1 MKNRV
6 IWVITLLCTM
16 TQGVWAHADNH
27 KANLTS
33 NGAIYYVERSWDD
46 TNKQVVSTE
55 KSLTGSVVGYGDT
68 PADGQYKEVT
78 TENGSW
84 FGMGGYSSGPEY
96 YVVRGSKELE
106 TIVVQGKD
114 VHLILCDDAYL
125 RLTGGLKLEGDNK
138 LSIHCQSYG
147 DSMGKLKVTNSYS
160 NAAGIGSAQH
170 NGQEMKVGQLV
181 IHGGHI
187 EAKGGTYGAGIGSCA
202 RIEGNKGR
210 LCNRVDIYGG
220 YVEAAGGEHGA
231 GIGGG
236 SGYDYNGVNG
246 GDFYLYDGTVVARG
260 GCYGAGVG
268 GGGSYNSTLVF
279 HSRCNGGWGG
289 KIVIHGG
296 TLTADG
302 GENAAGIG
310 SGNIYDADACIS
322 NTGGT
327 ITIDGGTVTATGGY
341 NGAGI
346 GGGYNAGGPELTI
359 TGGTVTA
366 KGRVDAAGIGGGYDG
381 YGGVIRISGGTVTAL
396 GGEGGAGIGGGNG
409 GGTRG
414 SRGGNVTITGGTVI
428 AKAGEQGGEGNRAIG
443 PGQEAR
449 TGYWENPENI
459 YGTLTLSNKMMVGAG
474 NNGSVER
481 IVDYDERKNACWYRS
496 YAEISPCTHSGTF
509 FTSSSGNTPNDT
521 HATHCQHCTMYYPG
535 EKHTFV
541 DGQCTVCG
549 QETSFD
555 WTGLRLLPAPGSYT
569 VTAGY
574 DNNMGATYE
583 GYKYLFDGIYTEEN
597 YDKGFS
603 YPKWCVKTFNS
614 GAATFDQKPCYV
626 EFNTAEPVIPKIYA
640 LVTGNDSYQYIGRNP
655 QTWNLKAKLKKND
668 AWTTIATIT
677 EDRVLQDVDCTT
689 YAFGINNDADKAYKY
704 FRFEIFANR
713 GADTMQLTELQLW
726 VKNSVSLADNA
737 DNSGVIGN
745 YLGET
750 SEVTLTGRKLYKDGT
765 WNTLCL
771 PFSMT
776 AEQVSAQ
783 LAPAALMELDTE
795 AGTYEH
801 ITGFENGTLY
811 LNFKNAG
818 SIEAGKPY
826 IIKWNATTPDYITD
840 PVFSNVTISNALTQ
854 VQSDDGTVAFVG
866 NYSPVSIGEG
876 GDNTMLYLGADN
888 TLYYPSSAMVIGAC
902 RAYFQLNGITAG
914 TPTDPQS
921 ANVLQFMLNFGEE
934 STGIENV
941 QHSTFNVQPEG
952 WFTLDGRRLSGKP
965 TTKGIYLRGGRKVV
979 VK

>member
-1 MKNRV
+1 M
-6 IWVITLLCTM
+6 TALLCM
-16 TQGVWAHADNH
+16 VALGMWAHKTVSTEAGLRAAA
-27 KANLTS
+27 KTS
-33 NGAIYYVERSWDD
+33 GAVSYVERSWDD

-55 KSLTGSVVGYGDT
+55 KSLTGSVIGYEDT
-68 PADGQYKEVT
+68 PAEGQYKEVT
-78 TENGSW
+78 TDNGSW

-96 YVVRGSKELE
+96 YVVRGSLTLE

-114 VHLILCDDAYL
+114 VHLILCNDAYL

-202 RIEGNKGR
+202 RIEGNTGR
-210 LCNRVDIYGG
+210 LCSRVDIYGG

-268 GGGSYNSTLVF
+268 GGGSYNSDIPF
-279 HSRCNGGWGG
+279 PHSRCNGGWGG

-327 ITIDGGTVTATGGY
+327 ITINGGTVIATGGD

-381 YGGVIRISGGTVTAL
+381 YGGVIKISGGTVTAL

-414 SRGGNVTITGGTVI
+414 GRGGNVTITGGTVI

-459 YGTLTLSNKMMVGAG
+459 YGTLTISNKMMVGAG

-481 IVDYDERKNACWYRS
+481 IVNYDERKNACWYRS

-521 HATHCQHCTMYYPG
+521 HATHCQHCTTYYPG

-555 WTGLRLLPAPGSYT
+555 WTHLRLLPAPGSYT

-574 DNNMGATYE
+574 DNNMGATFE

-614 GAATFDQKPCYV
+614 GAATFGNKPCYV

-640 LVTGNDSYQYIGRNP
+640 LVTGNDSYQFIGRNP
-655 QTWNLKAKLKKND
+655 QTWNLKAKLNKND
-668 AWTTIATIT
+668 GWTTIASIT
-677 EDRVLQDVDCTT
+677 EDRVLQDVDCIA
-689 YAFGINNDADKAYKY
+689 YAFGINNNANNAYKY

-726 VKNSVSLADNA
+726 VEDGVTLVDNI
-737 DNSGVIGN
+737 DNTGVIGN
-745 YLGET
+745 HNGQT
-750 SEVTLTGRKLYKDGT
+750 TDVTLAGRTLYKDGD

-771 PFSMT
+771 PFS
-776 AEQVSAQ
+776 
-783 LAPAALMELDTE
+783 LASLEGTPLANATIKALESTTFNGD
-795 AGTYEH
+795 
-801 ITGFENGTLY
+801 NGTLN
-811 LNFKNAG
+811 LNFSANSLTA
-818 SIEAGKPY
+818 IEAGKPY
-826 IIKWNATTPDYITD
+826 IVKWANADDNIVSPA
-840 PVFSNVTISNALTQ
+840 FLGVTIDNSNTARQRMTTTC
-854 VQSDDGTVAFVG
+854 DDVAFVG
-866 NYSPVSIGEG
+866 SYKPVNIYTSEKT
-876 GDNTMLYLGADN
+876 NLYLGAGN
-888 TLYYPSSAMVIGAC
+888 TLCYPWADNMTSFKINAC
-902 RAYFQLNGITAG
+902 RGYFKLLNGITAG
-914 TPTDPQS
+914 DPS
-921 ANVLQFMLNFGEE
+921 TSRIVLNFGEE
-934 STGIENV
+934 TTDIIQNTNDTNDTNQNV
-941 QHSTFNVQPEG
+941 
-952 WFTLDGRRLSGKP
+952 WYTLDGRRLSGKP
-965 TTKGIYLRGGRKVV
+965 AKKGVYINNGIKVV
-979 VK
+979 IK